1 MEFNIRFKRDLADI
15 FYLGENNASSTL
27 RRELNLD
34 SNNVFRKNLIV
45 DLEGEELEIP
55 VIARIHCET
64 ILTSLFREE
73 KITPEM
79 PQQVQ
84 KIVLPLYDNTYSI
97 TKRTFDSVIRQFFA
111 GVSFSDRLQK
121 IITVKGEVYYG
132 GKGIILD
139 KDLAP
144 ILLCTLKA
152 RKGYGEYINTITYY
166 RPVCHIS
173 PKVFTE
179 PTSLMNKG
187 IIKRVIPFYTTE
199 NITIPDFY
207 MYRNVTRSST
217 VEIIIDDFSRF
228 FVEPVKPTP
237 STCSNEILNQ
247 CLVDNL
253 DDIG

>member
-1 MEFNIRFKRDLADI
+1 MEFSIRFKRDLADI
-15 FYLGENNASSTL
+15 FRLGENDASSTL
-27 RRELNLD
+27 RGELNLD

-55 VIARIHCET
+55 VIARHHCET
-64 ILTSLFREE
+64 ILTSL
-73 KITPEM
+73 ITPEM

-84 KIVLPLYDNTYSI
+84 KIVLPLYDNIYST
-97 TKRTFDSVIRQFFA
+97 TKRTFDSIIRQFFT
-111 GVSFSDRLQK
+111 GVRFSDRLQK
-121 IITVKGEVYYG
+121 ITTTKGEVYYG

-144 ILLCTLKA
+144 ILLCTVKA
-152 RKGYGEYINTITYY
+152 RKGYGEYMNTITYY

-179 PTSLMNKG
+179 STSLMNKG

-199 NITIPDFY
+199 NVTLPDSY
-207 MYRNVTRSST
+207 MCRSAIRSST

-237 STCSNEILNQ
+237 STCSNELLNQ

-253 DDIG
+253 DDIN

>member
-1 MEFNIRFKRDLADI
+1 MEFSIRFKSDLANI
-15 FYLGENNASSTL
+15 FYLGENEASSRL
-27 RRELNLD
+27 REELNLD

-64 ILTSLFREE
+64 ILT
-73 KITPEM
+73 TPEI

-84 KIVLPLYDNTYSI
+84 KIVLPLYDNLYSI

-121 IITVKGEVYYG
+121 ITTAKGEVYYG

-152 RKGYGEYINTITYY
+152 RKDYGEYMNTITYY

-179 PTSLMNKG
+179 STSLMNKG

-199 NITIPDFY
+199 NVALPDSY
-207 MYRNVTRSST
+207 MCRSAIRSST

-253 DDIG
+253 DDIDLCKYDNR

>member
-1 MEFNIRFKRDLADI
+1 MEFSIRFKRDLANI

-27 RRELNLD
+27 RGELSLD

-64 ILTSLFREE
+64 ILTSLLREE

-97 TKRTFDSVIRQFFA
+97 TKRTFDSIIRQFFA
-111 GVSFSDRLQK
+111 GVRFSDRLQK
-121 IITVKGEVYYG
+121 ITTAKGEVYYG

-152 RKGYGEYINTITYY
+152 RKGYGEYMNTITYY

-179 PTSLMNKG
+179 STSLMNKG

-199 NITIPDFY
+199 NVTLPDTY
-207 MYRNVTRSST
+207 MCRCATRSST

>member
-1 MEFNIRFKRDLADI
+1 MEFSIRFKRDLADI
-15 FYLGENNASSTL
+15 FHLGENNASSTL
-27 RRELNLD
+27 RGELNLD

-64 ILTSLFREE
+64 ILTSL
-73 KITPEM
+73 ITPEI

-84 KIVLPLYDNTYSI
+84 KIVLPLYDNIYPT
-97 TKRTFDSVIRQFFA
+97 TKRTFDSIIRQFFA
-111 GVSFSDRLQK
+111 GVRFNDRLQK
-121 IITVKGEVYYG
+121 ITTAKGEVYYG

-152 RKGYGEYINTITYY
+152 RKGYGEYMNTITYY

-179 PTSLMNKG
+179 STSLMNKG

-199 NITIPDFY
+199 NVTLPNPYIC
-207 MYRNVTRSST
+207 RSATRSST

-253 DDIG
+253 DDID

>member
-1 MEFNIRFKRDLADI
+1 MEFNIRFKKDLADI
-15 FYLGENNASSTL
+15 FRLVENDASSTL
-27 RRELNLD
+27 RGELNLD

-64 ILTSLFREE
+64 ILTSL
-73 KITPEM
+73 ITPEM

-84 KIVLPLYDNTYSI
+84 KIVLPLYDNIYPI
-97 TKRTFDSVIRQFFA
+97 KKRTFDSVIRQFFA
-111 GVSFSDRLQK
+111 GVRFSDRLQK
-121 IITVKGEVYYG
+121 ITTAKGEVYYG

-152 RKGYGEYINTITYY
+152 RKGYGEYMNTITYY

-179 PTSLMNKG
+179 STSPMNKG

-199 NITIPDFY
+199 NVTLPNSYMCRSATI
-207 MYRNVTRSST
+207 SST

-253 DDIG
+253 DDIN